1 MSEYRE
7 YLVDCMIRL
16 YGFEDKKVIAFSNLC
31 EKYPDSDEWDNTLW
45 VIVRSHQD
53 FPVTDEE

>member
-1 MSEYRE
+1 MSEYRQ

-16 YGFEDKKVIAFSNLC
+16 YGFEDEKVVAFSNLC
-31 EKYPDSDEWDNTLW
+31 EKYPNNDGWDDALW

-53 FPVTDEE
+53 FPVIDEE